1 MKYIVTHM
9 SPDLDAITSCWLIQR
24 FLPGWNE
31 SKIKFVRAG
40 ERLEGFT
47 STTNVV
53 EMSGQD
59 EVIHVDTGLGAL
71 DHHQTSSTDLS
82 ASSLTWEYV
91 SSQWIKAN
99 PEMVKH
105 DKWKYRKEAIE
116 RLVKV
121 VVDVDHFKEVF
132 WDNPDAD
139 YHDFSLVNIL
149 DGLKAEKP
157 GKDKFFIEFGYECLD
172 ALLHEMENK
181 IWAEYEIKNKGVLFD
196 TRFGKGIGLETIN
209 DTVVKLAQK
218 MGYAVVI
225 RKDPRKGY
233 VRIKAKPDQHDS
245 SKGVDFTNVCEEL
258 KKLDP
263 QASWY
268 LHILKKMLLNGSSKN
283 PSVKPT
289 KLGLN
294 DIIEVVKKV

>member
-31 SKIKFVRAG
+31 SKVNFVRAG

-47 STTNVV
+47 NTTSAI
-53 EMSGQD
+53 EMNGES

-71 DHHQTSSTDLS
+71 DHHQTPSTELS

-91 SSQWIKAN
+91 SKQWVKAN

-157 GKDKFFIEFGYECLD
+157 GKDKFFIEFVYECMD

-181 IWAEYEIKNKGVLFD
+181 IWAEYEIKNKGIIFD
-196 TRFGKGIGLETIN
+196 TKFGKGIGLETIN
-209 DTVVKLAQK
+209 DTVVKLSQK
-218 MGYAVVI
+218 MGYIVVI

-233 VRIKAKPDQHDS
+233 VRIKAKPDPEDS
-245 SKGVDFTNVCEEL
+245 SKGVDFTKVCGEL

-289 KLGLN
+289 KLSLG